1 MHKSH
6 PDRFLRGPMSES
18 LETSLDRAF
27 GLLENK
33 DYGGA
38 ASAFEAVLSLQ
49 PDLSEALHYL
59 GVCKHY
65 LHDYAAALDLFRRS
79 IALSPADPDLYHNFF
94 SCGYELYGSQKYDQ
108 AVVYFQALIDLN
120 MDYLEQS
127 WIYLIRALKF
137 RNRMEACQHAL
148 NQALVRFPESLAFRL
163 ENTFL
168 FPQIYTS
175 VSEMAYWRKRFL
187 KYVEE
192 LDLFLSPERVRALH
206 ERGVDVDSPLFGIF
220 AQGGNEVETTRRISA
235 LWEKIVP
242 IVQNEPRPRPE
253 VSSDKIRIG
262 MVSPSFWNHSTMHYF
277 LGVIAYLSQQPDL
290 ELSAFYL
297 GEGKSDGITAIVKS
311 QVTHFEG
318 LSWDLQACLSTLNAS
333 RPDILLYLDIG
344 QDPFLYTLAS
354 NRVAPVQCAL
364 TGLPMTTGLKNL
376 DYYLSGSAFEIP
388 EAQQHY
394 SETLVTF
401 DGPIVT
407 YLPPPAPA
415 RLKSREELGLKPD
428 RHYYL
433 FPMTLF
439 RVDPEF
445 AEIIPAIL
453 RQDPDAEWLFVSYRG
468 LEETLFGHYQRLFP
482 ELCSRIHFLPWLN
495 QSDFLSV
502 MAQVDVIMDSLR
514 LGGGN
519 LAFQAFW
526 MHTPIVTL
534 PSEFLRCRIAT
545 GLYQIMGISDGIA
558 SDLPDYIHRALAI
571 GTNKSYRQALSERI
585 AAQKHL
591 IFNQPIYSQQMAD
604 WFRQVVQR

>member
-1 MHKSH
+1 
-6 PDRFLRGPMSES
+6 MSES
-18 LETSLDRAF
+18 VEIGLDQAF
-27 GLLENK
+27 ELLENK
-33 DYGGA
+33 DYLAA
-38 ASAFEAVLSLQ
+38 ASHFEQVLNLL
-49 PDLSEALHYL
+49 PDQNEALHYL

-65 LHDYAAALDLFRRS
+65 LHDYSAALRCFRRS

-94 SCGYELYGSQKYDQ
+94 SCGYELYGSQRYDQ
-108 AVVYFQALIDLN
+108 AVVYFQTLIELN

-127 WIYLIRALKF
+127 WLYLIRALKF
-137 RNRMEACQHAL
+137 RNRITECQSAL
-148 NQALVRFPESLAFRL
+148 SQALLRFPESLAFRI

-168 FPQIYTS
+168 FPQLYATQA
-175 VSEMAYWRKRFL
+175 EMAYWRKRFL
-187 KYVEE
+187 KYLEE
-192 LDLFLSPERVRALH
+192 LELFLSPERVRALH

-220 AQGGNEVETTRRISA
+220 AQGSNEVETTRRISA

-242 IVQNEPRPRPE
+242 IVQNEPRMRSAQNPE
-253 VSSDKIRIG
+253 KIRVG

-277 LGVIAYLSQQPDL
+277 LGVIAYLSQQSDL

-297 GEGKSDGITAIVKS
+297 GEGTHDGITESVKK
-311 QVTHFEG
+311 QVDHFVG
-318 LSWDLQACLSTLNAS
+318 LSWDLEACLATLNEAS
-333 RPDILLYLDIG
+333 PDILLYLDIG

-364 TGLPMTTGLKNL
+364 TGLPMTTGIKNL

-415 RLKSREELGLKPD
+415 SLKSRAELGLKQD
-428 RHYYL
+428 KHYYL

-453 RQDPDAEWLFVSYRG
+453 SQDPDAEWLFVSYRG
-468 LEETLFGHYQRLFP
+468 LEDTLLEHYQTLFP
-482 ELCSRIHFLPWLN
+482 ELCARIHFLPWLS
-495 QSDFLSV
+495 QPDFLSV

-514 LGGGN
+514 LGAGN

-558 SDLPDYIHRALAI
+558 TNLPDYIHKALAI
-571 GTNKSYRQALSERI
+571 GTNKTYRQALSERI
-585 AAQKHL
+585 SVQKEL

-604 WFRQVVQR
+604 WFRQVVQC